1 MPLDDTIDLTE
12 SLRSSSDGSSDED
25 EEGIEA
31 LYWVDLL
38 PTPVVD
44 LDAASPAIYNHD
56 QQRRDGNGKTDEAH
70 DDDEDD
76 EVALMFW
83 EDPLPSQQ
91 GHQMER
97 TASPGSVEEEA
108 FQPNL
113 FCWEEELSGSE
124 SQSLD
129 DVMEEPSEDEVPSVR
144 YFQWDDEESE

>member
-44 LDAASPAIYNHD
+44 LDAASPTTSNHD
-56 QQRRDGNGKTDEAH
+56 QQQQQHGNGRTEEDV
-70 DDDEDD
+70 DD
-76 EVALMFW
+76 EVVLMFW

-108 FQPNL
+108 FQPNH
-113 FCWEEELSGSE
+113 FCWEEELSGPKD
-124 SQSLD
+124 QSLD
-129 DVMEEPSEDEVPSVR
+129 DALEEPSEDEVPSVR

>member
-1 MPLDDTIDLTE
+1 MPLDDVIDLTE

-44 LDAASPAIYNHD
+44 LDAASPTTSNHD
-56 QQRRDGNGKTDEAH
+56 QQQQHGNGRTKEH
-70 DDDEDD
+70 VEDD

-97 TASPGSVEEEA
+97 TASPGSMEEEA
-108 FQPNL
+108 FQPNP
-113 FCWEEELSGSE
+113 FCWEEELSGPE
-124 SQSLD
+124 DQSLD
-129 DVMEEPSEDEVPSVR
+129 DALEEPSEGEVPSVR

>member
-12 SLRSSSDGSSDED
+12 SLRSSSDETSDED

-44 LDAASPAIYNHD
+44 LDAASPTTSNHD
-56 QQRRDGNGKTDEAH
+56 QQQQQQHSNGRTEEDF
-70 DDDEDD
+70 EDD

-91 GHQMER
+91 GHQME
-97 TASPGSVEEEA
+97 TSASPGPVEEEA
-108 FQPNL
+108 FQPNH
-113 FCWEEELSGSE
+113 FCCEEELSGQE
-124 SQSLD
+124 DQSLD
-129 DVMEEPSEDEVPSVR
+129 DTMEEPSEGEVPSVR

>member
-1 MPLDDTIDLTE
+1 MPLDDAIDLTE

-25 EEGIEA
+25 DEGIEA
-31 LYWVDLL
+31 LYWLDLL
-38 PTPVVD
+38 PTSVVD
-44 LDAASPAIYNHD
+44 LDAASPTTYNDD
-56 QQRRDGNGKTDEAH
+56 QQQQHGDGRTEEDV
-70 DDDEDD
+70 EDD